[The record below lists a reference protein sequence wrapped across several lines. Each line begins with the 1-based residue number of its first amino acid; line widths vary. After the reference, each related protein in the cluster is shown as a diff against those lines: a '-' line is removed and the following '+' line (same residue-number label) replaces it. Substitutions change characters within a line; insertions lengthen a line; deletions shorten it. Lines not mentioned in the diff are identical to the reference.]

1 MAKMRVSEL
10 AKELN
15 IPSKDIINYL
25 NGFGLEIKSH
35 SSNLDEKQIS
45 MIRGI
50 VSINGGKLE
59 VETKT
64 DSVKKDDA
72 DKKPAKKPE
81 TKAKPAEEKKPVA
94 EKKPAEE
101 PKVEKKEE

>member
-10 AKELN
+10 AKELD
-15 IPSKDIINYL
+15 IPSKDIISYL

-50 VSINGGKLE
+50 VSINGGKLD
-59 VETKT
+59 VGTKT
-64 DSVKKDDA
+64 ESAKKDDA
-72 DKKPAKKPE
+72 EKKPAKKTE
-81 TKAKPAEEKKPVA
+81 TKGKPATEKKPE
-94 EKKPAEE
+94 EKASAPAEIE
-101 PKVEKKEE
+101 NKNN

>member
-10 AKELN
+10 SKELN
-15 IPSKDIINYL
+15 IPSKDIISYL

-50 VSINGGKLE
+50 ASESCGMFFIWANTASL
-59 VETKT
+59 
-64 DSVKKDDA
+64 
-72 DKKPAKKPE
+72 
-81 TKAKPAEEKKPVA
+81 
-94 EKKPAEE
+94 
-101 PKVEKKEE
+101 